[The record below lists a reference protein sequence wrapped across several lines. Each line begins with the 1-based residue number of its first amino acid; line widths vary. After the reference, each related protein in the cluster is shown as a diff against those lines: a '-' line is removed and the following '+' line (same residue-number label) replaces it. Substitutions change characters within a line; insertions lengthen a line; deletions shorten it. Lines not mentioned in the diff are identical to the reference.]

1 MKLCLPKVRK
11 PDLQT
16 FRLAIF
22 PQTCVLCDRNACT
35 TRLPVCTDCGE
46 RFRRMLK
53 EPCANCGRPPA
64 ECVCPQNKGLRFLF
78 WYKEQD
84 VKRLIAS
91 VKYHADRAELQAL
104 GEMLAVLCTGHYDAV
119 TYVPRSHRSV
129 YRYGYDQTMLL
140 AEAVAS
146 RLGLPVI
153 TALITRSV
161 VEQKL
166 LSASQR
172 EKSMRGRYAAMP
184 STVAMYPRLLLIDD
198 VSTTG
203 ATLRACS
210 ALLRK
215 AGAKSVSCAALAK
228 TPLQRTR

>member
-1 MKLCLPKVRK
+1 MKLLFSKVQR

-16 FRLAIF
+16 LRFAVL
-22 PQTCVLCDRNACT
+22 PQTCVLCSRNACVA
-35 TRLPVCTDCGE
+35 RLPVCTDCGE

-53 EPCANCGRPPA
+53 APCADCGHPPA
-64 ECVCPQNKGLRFLF
+64 ECTCPPNRGLRFLF

-84 VKRLIAS
+84 VKRLIHS
-91 VKYHADRAELQAL
+91 VKYRADKAELQAL
-104 GEMLAVLCTGHYDAV
+104 GEMLAVLCTGRYDAV
-119 TYVPRSHRSV
+119 TYVPRSHRAV
-129 YRYGYDQTMLL
+129 YQYGYDQSMLL
-140 AEAVAS
+140 AKTVGA
-146 RLGLPVI
+146 RLKLPVI
-153 TALITRSV
+153 PSLASRSF

-184 STVAMYPRLLLIDD
+184 AAVAAYPRLLLIDD

-210 ALLRK
+210 ALLRQ
-215 AGAKSVSCAALAK
+215 AGAKSVSCAVLAK
-228 TPLQRTR
+228 TPLQRT

>member
-1 MKLCLPKVRK
+1 MKLSLPKVRR

-16 FRLAIF
+16 LRLAVL
-22 PQTCVLCDRNACT
+22 PQTCILCNRNACA

-46 RFRRMLK
+46 RFRRAFK
-53 EPCANCGRPPA
+53 EPCADCGRPPA
-64 ECVCPQNKGLRFLF
+64 ECICPQNRSLRFLF
-78 WYKEQD
+78 WYKGKD
-84 VKRLIAS
+84 VKRLISS
-91 VKYHADRAELQAL
+91 VKYRADKAELQAL
-104 GEMLAVLCTGHYDAV
+104 GEMLAVLCTGRYDAV
-119 TYVPRSHRSV
+119 TYVPRSHRAIH
-129 YRYGYDQTMLL
+129 RYGYDQSMLL
-140 AEAVAS
+140 AETVGG

-153 TALITRSV
+153 ISLASRSV

-184 STVAMYPRLLLIDD
+184 AAVAMYPRLLLIDD

-210 ALLRK
+210 ALLRQ
-215 AGAKSVSCAALAK
+215 AGAKSVSCAVLAK
-228 TPLQRTR
+228 TPVWRT

>member
-1 MKLCLPKVRK
+1 MRPPLPKIQK
-11 PDLQT
+11 PDLQSL
-16 FRLAIF
+16 RLTIF
-22 PQTCVLCDRNACT
+22 PQTCVLCNRNACT

-46 RFRRMLK
+46 RLRRMLK
-53 EPCANCGRPPA
+53 EPCADCGRPPA
-64 ECVCPQNKGLRFLF
+64 ECTCSQNRHLRFLF

-91 VKYHADRAELQAL
+91 VKFRADNAEIRAL
-104 GEMLAVLCTGHYDAV
+104 GEMLAVLCTGRYDAV
-119 TYVPRSHRSV
+119 TYVPRSHRAV
-129 YRYGYDQTMLL
+129 YQYGYDQSMLL
-140 AEAVAS
+140 AEAVARRLELPMIDSLVS
-146 RLGLPVI
+146 RSI
-153 TALITRSV
+153 

-172 EKSMRGRYAAMP
+172 EKSLRGRYAAMP
-184 STVAMYPRLLLIDD
+184 AAVAMYPRLLLIDD

-210 ALLRK
+210 ALLRQ

-228 TPLQRTR
+228 TPLQRT